1 VKPRSVERVLIA
13 VDNSIES
20 LDAARTG
27 AGMAAGWGSLV
38 RVIHVVADGPIGA
51 AIEEASG
58 PGSHARRRQEAQR
71 LLDHVVNEVRCS
83 GVAGERVHAVM
94 REGQPFRRIL
104 EEAHA
109 WRAGLIVMTV
119 SDRTGLRS
127 AYVGSETEH
136 VLEFT
141 ECPVLVVPARTKR
154 EGSAASTVG

>member
-1 VKPRSVERVLIA
+1 VLVA
-13 VDNSIES
+13 VDDSIES
-20 LDAARTG
+20 LEAARTG
-27 AGMAAGWGSLV
+27 GRIAAGWGSKV
-38 RVIHVVADGPIGA
+38 RVINVIADGPIDA
-51 AIEEASG
+51 AIDEASG
-58 PGSHARRRQEAQR
+58 PGSRARRHQEAQR
-71 LLDHVVNEVRCS
+71 LLDHVVNEVRSS
-83 GVAGERVHAVM
+83 GVAAERVDAVM

-109 WRAGLIVMTV
+109 WRADLIVMTV

-154 EGSAASTVG
+154 EGLP